1 MREKLDCFASLAMTR
16 RIFAAFTIRCC
27 EPAQAASSDRA
38 IREEARPS
46 IRLFGLLRAL
56 PAVLCGGIGPALRK
70 R

>member
-1 MREKLDCFASLAMTR
+1 LAPF
-16 RIFAAFTIRCC
+16 IIRCC
-27 EPAQAASSDRA
+27 DARPPTAIVA

-56 PAVLCGGIGPALRK
+56 PAVLCGGIGPPLRK